1 MENKLDTVTVK
12 TEEVEDRIGEIE
24 VKMME
29 NNRAENK
36 IGKEIAK

>member
-1 MENKLDTVTVK
+1 MENKLDTVTAK
-12 TEEVEDRIGEIE
+12 TEGVEDRVGEIE

-36 IGKEIAK
+36 TGKGNS